1 MDSSSILSGGFI
13 PWSSSCGIRI
23 FSKFAAALSWLLI
36 SLAGVL
42 VTELTMKHV
51 HAARIVQCYAIYLLL
66 LRLFIMVRWYS
77 IDCLDHSSVPVEN
90 EL

>member
-51 HAARIVQCYAIYLLL
+51 HAARIVQCYAIFHCYDYL
-66 LRLFIMVRWYS
+66 LRLGGIPLIV
-77 IDCLDHSSVPVEN
+77 
-90 EL
+90 